1 MGTFLFILLLVILY
15 FVLSPIVRVW
25 RKVRRFQDEYN
36 RNMSGN
42 TYGGSPQQDAPRS
55 EEEELIEKY
64 RRYSPEN
71 AQSVDFEELDGPMP
85 QQESHQET
93 SQQSTTSSTR
103 YQEEAVSD
111 AEYEEIKD

>member
-1 MGTFLFILLLVILY
+1 MAVHHSRMLPVA
-15 FVLSPIVRVW
+15 
-25 RKVRRFQDEYN
+25 KKK
-36 RNMSGN
+36 
-42 TYGGSPQQDAPRS
+42 
-55 EEEELIEKY
+55 LIEKY
-64 RRYSPEN
+64 RRYSQEN

-85 QQESHQET
+85 QQET